1 MKVSQLI
8 YNFDNERYTLDN
20 EDLYCGD
27 TLKVLIYNGLTN
39 DIEWIDTRLELDSKG
54 EWYLVG
60 LVGYAIGGLFATKE

>member
-8 YNFDNERYTLDN
+8 YNYDNERYSLDN

-27 TLKVLIYNGLTN
+27 KLKVLVYNGLTN
-39 DIEWIDTRLELDSKG
+39 DTEWINTRLEINSNG

-60 LVGYAIGGLFATKE
+60 LAGYSIGGLFAVRV